1 MKLTVRQQQVLQ
13 YLHQHIQSHGLPP
26 TLHELMAAFGWSS
39 PAGAAKHLQAL
50 AARGLIGHSAGKARG
65 IRLLPAG
72 LEVLGGGVTLPGKPA
87 SLHCHGGCPFCRCH

>member
-50 AARGLIGHSAGKARG
+50 AVRGLIGHSAGKARG

-72 LEVLGGGVTLPGKPA
+72 LEVLGA
-87 SLHCHGGCPFCRCH
+87 A